1 MTLLFDQG
9 QLSGTSPLTSK
20 RPYGGA
26 RGKAAS
32 PLRIALVNNM
42 PDSALVATERQ
53 FTRLVTA
60 AMGEEPN
67 LSLYHIPELPRG
79 TDARAIL
86 NERYLPVERLY
97 EAGCDALIVTGNE
110 PRAARLDEEPY
121 WPDLKDLI
129 LWAAESTAAS
139 VFSCLAA
146 HAAVLCLDGI
156 ERRRLPQKK
165 SGALPCKVLYPAKR
179 GLPQDLTVCHS
190 RFNEV
195 PLDDLV
201 HHGYEIV
208 SETADAQADVFEK
221 SFGRSRF
228 TFLQGHPEYD
238 ADSLMREYRR
248 DVGRFLAG
256 TRDTYPEVPE
266 RYFDQE
272 TVLRMENYRT
282 RGERTRDL
290 RLFERFPDTKL
301 RPGLEHRLQLS
312 ARAIMANWVEG
323 ALAAAV

>member
-1 MTLLFDQG
+1 MTLLLEQG
-9 QLSGTSPLTSK
+9 QLSPSGALPQK
-20 RPYGGA
+20 RNSVGA
-26 RGKAAS
+26 RGKTAS

-53 FTRLVTA
+53 FTRLVAA
-60 AMGEEPN
+60 AMGEEPD
-67 LSLYHIPELPRG
+67 LCLYHIPELPRG
-79 TDARAIL
+79 TDALAIL
-86 NERYLPVERLY
+86 NDRYQPVDRLY
-97 EAGCDALIVTGNE
+97 AEGCDALIVTGNE

-121 WPDLKDLI
+121 WPELTRLVH
-129 LWAAESTAAS
+129 WASENTGAAI
-139 VFSCLAA
+139 FSCLAA

-165 SGALPCKVLYPAKR
+165 SGALHCRALYPAER
-179 GLPQDLTVCHS
+179 GLPQELAVCHS

-195 PLDDLV
+195 PLEHLV
-201 HHGYEIV
+201 RRGYGIV
-208 SETADAQADVFEK
+208 SQTEDAQADIFEK

-256 TRDTYPEVPE
+256 TRDFYPEVPE

-272 TVLRMENYRT
+272 TVIRMENYRLL
-282 RGERTRDL
+282 GERTRDS
-290 RLFERFPDTKL
+290 RLFERFPGTGL
-301 RPGLEHRLQLS
+301 RPGLEQRLQSS
-312 ARAIMANWVEG
+312 ARAIMAHWVEG
-323 ALAAAV
+323 ALAATL